1 MLLLPI
7 SLLLY
12 VATNLFGMIN
22 QNKELIENTKDY
34 VLWMILYIFL
44 NGIFVNTKVFLNGQ
58 NVYQ

>member
-1 MLLLPI
+1 
-7 SLLLY
+7 
-12 VATNLFGMIN
+12 MIN